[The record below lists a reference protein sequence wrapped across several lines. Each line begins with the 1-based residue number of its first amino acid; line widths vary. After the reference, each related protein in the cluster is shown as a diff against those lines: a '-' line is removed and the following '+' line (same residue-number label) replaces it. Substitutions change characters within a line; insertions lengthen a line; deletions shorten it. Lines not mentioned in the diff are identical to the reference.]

1 VTEHEVRQLPE
12 QDAPAAEPPVDV
24 FLAGLMFFDIVF
36 TGLDSPPVPGTEV
49 WAKGLGSGPGG
60 ISNFAVALRRLGL
73 TTSLAT
79 AFGADVHG
87 DLCHRVL
94 AEAEGVD
101 LSRSRRFDGWTT
113 PVTVALP
120 YADDRALVTYGEPP
134 PVSQDDLVGDPP
146 PSRAVLIH
154 LAPDSGRWIA
164 RSHELGSLVFAD
176 VGWDP
181 SQRWL
186 PDLLDQLS
194 SCHAF
199 LPNADEAM
207 GYTRTDT
214 PAEALTRLADL
225 MPLAVVTCGRDGAI
239 AVDGA
244 TGVWASVPGLAVDVV
259 DATGAGDVFGAGLTA
274 ATLAGWPLAQR
285 LRFAVLT
292 SALSL
297 QRPGGATAAPG
308 WPEIAA
314 WWRTVQAGGDADVRR
329 DYGFLDEVIP
339 AHER

>member
-1 VTEHEVRQLPE
+1 MVPE
-12 QDAPAAEPPVDV
+12 QDAAATEPPVDV
-24 FLAGLMFFDIVF
+24 FLSGLLFLDIVF

-60 ISNFAVALRRLGL
+60 IANFAVALRRLGL
-73 TTSLAT
+73 TTSLA
-79 AFGADVHG
+79 AALGADVPG
-87 DLCHRVL
+87 DLCRRAL
-94 AEAEGVD
+94 EAEGVD
-101 LSRSRRFDGWTT
+101 LARSRRIDGWST

-120 YADDRALVTYGEPP
+120 SDGDRALVTYGEPS
-134 PVSQDDLVGDPP
+134 PVTQDELVGDPP
-146 PSRAVLIH
+146 PSRAVLVH

-164 RSHELGSLVFAD
+164 RSHAHGSLVFAD

-186 PDLLDQLS
+186 PELLEHLD

-207 GYTRTDT
+207 GYTRTDS
-214 PAEALTRLADL
+214 PAAALARLADL
-225 MPLAVVTCGRDGAI
+225 VPLAVVTMGRDGAI

-244 TGVWASVPGLAVDVV
+244 TGESASAPGLTVDVV
-259 DATGAGDVFGAGLTA
+259 DTTGAGDVFGAGLTA
-274 ATLAGWPLAQR
+274 ATLAGWPLAER

-297 QRPGGATAAPG
+297 QRPGGGSAAPG

-314 WWRTVQAGGDADVRR
+314 WWRTVRDAGEAALRR
-329 DYGFLDEVIP
+329 EYGFLDEVIP
-339 AHER
+339 ADERWEQWN

>member
-1 VTEHEVRQLPE
+1 MLPE
-12 QDAPAAEPPVDV
+12 QDSAAAQPPVDV
-24 FLAGLMFFDIVF
+24 FLSGLLFLDIVF
-36 TGLDSPPVPGTEV
+36 TGLDSPPLPGTEV

-60 ISNFAVALRRLGL
+60 IANFAVALRRLGL

-79 AFGADVHG
+79 AVGADVPG
-87 DLCHRVL
+87 DLCRRVL
-94 AEAEGVD
+94 EAEGVD
-101 LSRSRRFDGWTT
+101 LSRSRQFAGWST

-120 YADDRALVTYGEPP
+120 YHGDRALVTYGEPSP
-134 PVSQDDLVGDPP
+134 MSQDELVGEPA
-146 PSRAVLIH
+146 PSRAVLVH

-164 RSHELGSLVFAD
+164 QSQELGSLVFAD

-186 PDLLDQLS
+186 PELLEQLAF
-194 SCHAF
+194 CHAF

-214 PAEALTRLADL
+214 PAAALSRLADL
-225 MPLAVVTCGRDGAI
+225 VPLAVVTLGRDGAI
-239 AVDGA
+239 AVDGT
-244 TGVWASVPGLAVDVV
+244 TGESASAPGLTVDVV

-274 ATLAGWPLAQR
+274 ASLAGWPLAER

-297 QRPGGATAAPG
+297 QRPGGGAAAPG
-308 WPEIAA
+308 WPEITA
-314 WWRTVQAGGDADVRR
+314 WWRTVRDAGDAALRR

-339 AHER
+339 ADER